1 MTMIDGENKMDSR
14 KELFRQT
21 LTVALGVALCA
32 AVMVG
37 VFALLGYFDMTV
49 VWGALA
55 GSLIAVGNFFAMGMT
70 TTLAAEK
77 AANQDA
83 KAGKSLISSS
93 YAVRMLVMF
102 AVLFACAKSGSEAAF
117 LPRGGSGFPPCFVPI
132 PSMQTPFGALRTG
145 CPTRRRSGISISAA
159 RRGLRWWRS
168 AF

>member
-1 MTMIDGENKMDSR
+1 MDSR

-77 AANQDA
+77 AANQDVKGGQA
-83 KAGKSLISSS
+83 LISLSYMVRMALMLVALIVCGKSGLFNVI
-93 YAVRMLVMF
+93 ALAIPLVFVRP
-102 AVLFACAKSGSEAAF
+102 VLTVAEFFQKKGDNEA
-117 LPRGGSGFPPCFVPI
+117 
-132 PSMQTPFGALRTG
+132 
-145 CPTRRRSGISISAA
+145 
-159 RRGLRWWRS
+159 
-168 AF
+168 

>member
-1 MTMIDGENKMDSR
+1 MDSR

-32 AVMVG
+32 VVMVG

-77 AANQDA
+77 AANQDVKGGQA
-83 KAGKSLISSS
+83 LISLSYMFRMALVLVALIVCGKSGLFHVI
-93 YAVRMLVMF
+93 ALAIPLVFVRP
-102 AVLFACAKSGSEAAF
+102 VLTVAEFFQKKGDNEA
-117 LPRGGSGFPPCFVPI
+117 
-132 PSMQTPFGALRTG
+132 
-145 CPTRRRSGISISAA
+145 
-159 RRGLRWWRS
+159 
-168 AF
+168 

>member
-1 MTMIDGENKMDSR
+1 MDSR

-55 GSLIAVGNFFAMGMT
+55 GSLISVGNFFAMGMT

-77 AANQDA
+77 AANQDVKGGQA
-83 KAGKSLISSS
+83 LISLSYMVRMALMLVALIVCGKSGLFNVI
-93 YAVRMLVMF
+93 ALAIPLVFVRP
-102 AVLFACAKSGSEAAF
+102 VLTVAEFFQKKGDNEA
-117 LPRGGSGFPPCFVPI
+117 
-132 PSMQTPFGALRTG
+132 
-145 CPTRRRSGISISAA
+145 
-159 RRGLRWWRS
+159 
-168 AF
+168 

>member
-77 AANQDA
+77 AANQDVKGGQA
-83 KAGKSLISSS
+83 LISLSYMVRMALMLVALIVCGKSGLFNVI
-93 YAVRMLVMF
+93 ALAIPLVFVRP
-102 AVLFACAKSGSEAAF
+102 VLTVAEFFEKKGDNEA
-117 LPRGGSGFPPCFVPI
+117 
-132 PSMQTPFGALRTG
+132 
-145 CPTRRRSGISISAA
+145 
-159 RRGLRWWRS
+159 
-168 AF
+168 

>member
-77 AANQDA
+77 AANQDVKGGQA
-83 KAGKSLISSS
+83 LISLSYMVRMALMLVALIVCGKSGLFNVI
-93 YAVRMLVMF
+93 ALAIPLVFVRP
-102 AVLFACAKSGSEAAF
+102 VLTVAEFFQKKGDNEA
-117 LPRGGSGFPPCFVPI
+117 
-132 PSMQTPFGALRTG
+132 
-145 CPTRRRSGISISAA
+145 
-159 RRGLRWWRS
+159 
-168 AF
+168 

>member
-1 MTMIDGENKMDSR
+1 MDSR

-49 VWGALA
+49 VWGALT

-77 AANQDA
+77 AANQDVKGGQA
-83 KAGKSLISSS
+83 LISLSYMVRMALMLVALIVCGKSGLFNVI
-93 YAVRMLVMF
+93 ALAIPLVFVRP
-102 AVLFACAKSGSEAAF
+102 VLTVAEFFQKKGDNEA
-117 LPRGGSGFPPCFVPI
+117 
-132 PSMQTPFGALRTG
+132 
-145 CPTRRRSGISISAA
+145 
-159 RRGLRWWRS
+159 
-168 AF
+168 

>member
-1 MTMIDGENKMDSR
+1 MTMIDGENEMDSR

-77 AANQDA
+77 AANQDVKGGQA
-83 KAGKSLISSS
+83 LISLSYMVRMALMLVALIVCGKSGLFNVI
-93 YAVRMLVMF
+93 ALAIPLVFVRP
-102 AVLFACAKSGSEAAF
+102 VLTVAEFFQKKGDNEA
-117 LPRGGSGFPPCFVPI
+117 
-132 PSMQTPFGALRTG
+132 
-145 CPTRRRSGISISAA
+145 
-159 RRGLRWWRS
+159 
-168 AF
+168 

>member
-1 MTMIDGENKMDSR
+1 MDSR

-77 AANQDA
+77 AANQDVKGGQA
-83 KAGKSLISSS
+83 LISLSYMVRMALMLVALIVCGKSGLFNVI
-93 YAVRMLVMF
+93 ALAIPLVFVRP
-102 AVLFACAKSGSEAAF
+102 VLTVAEFFEKKGDNEA
-117 LPRGGSGFPPCFVPI
+117 
-132 PSMQTPFGALRTG
+132 
-145 CPTRRRSGISISAA
+145 
-159 RRGLRWWRS
+159 
-168 AF
+168 